1 MFARVLRLISLAF
14 VATLVI
20 ASPVSQKRTTLI
32 SSTALVPVSLN
43 GWGGF
48 SVLNGFDNF
57 FGVDNFSGLN
67 NAEALLEQ
75 QLVCGAGT
83 GTSLS
88 VDVVQQQLA
97 VLAQLAQQA
106 ILTQLC
112 EVEVQMLAFQQFL
125 GGLSGFS
132 NDLLRIDGSQP
143 SFDAVIAALGSSLFL
158 PGGGFNTNL
167 NFSGLNIGQNSQLVT
182 SNWSNQS
189 SFSSVSNALA
199 QAQIA
204 ALSSNSNSQLSTNLN
219 SVNNVDSNFNNN
231 NNVNTGNA
239 LGSVAAANG
248 SSD

>member
-20 ASPVSQKRTTLI
+20 ASPVSQKRTTLV

-48 SVLNGFDNF
+48 SVLNSFDNF
-57 FGVDNFSGLN
+57 FGIDNFSGLN

-125 GGLSGFS
+125 TGLSGFS
-132 NDLLRIDGSQP
+132 NDLLRIDGAVP
-143 SFDAVIAALGSSLFL
+143 SFDAVIAGLGSSLFL
-158 PGGGFNTNL
+158 PGGSLNTNL

-182 SNWSNQS
+182 SNWNNQS

-204 ALSSNSNSQLSTNLN
+204 ALSSNTNSQLSTNINNVNSVGN
-219 SVNNVDSNFNNN
+219 SVNN
-231 NNVNTGNA
+231 GNSLA
-239 LGSVAAANG
+239 NVAAANG